1 MITYTF
7 KEGLAKFKI
16 TETGKLVQVGHDN
29 SVQYYIRAED
39 LGISAVS
46 NYCFYSFKP
55 EKDITPSKMEF
66 YVESGS
72 NASNL
77 QNKNFV
83 ILDSSYNKLYHQTD
97 GSGAT
102 FTYTATPFTT
112 KNGTEFSKDK
122 IILSMS
128 KYPNS
133 QITTLSAG
141 QTYWVGFILCYNGG
155 THTASVMEDK
165 PATEQIIEYTGDIN
179 MIAYANE
186 NQLSTSSFGTAAA
199 CPPLYFKLT

>member
-1 MITYTF
+1 MITYTYGN
-7 KEGLAKFKI
+7 GLAKFKI
-16 TETGKLVQVGHDN
+16 TSTGNLVQVGKDD
-29 SVQYYIRAED
+29 SVQYYVKAED

-55 EKDITPSKMEF
+55 KEDITPSKMEF

-102 FTYTATPFTT
+102 FSYTATTFT
-112 KNGTEFSKDK
+112 KKDGTEFSKDK

-133 QITTLSAG
+133 QITTLTAG
-141 QTYWVGFILCYNGG
+141 QTYWVGFIMLYNGG
-155 THTASVMEDK
+155 ANTASVMEDK
-165 PATEQIIEYTGDIN
+165 SNTEQIMEYTGDMN
-179 MIAYANE
+179 LIAYANE
-186 NQLSTSSFGTAAA
+186 NQIPSSSFGTAVA